1 MSVRWPVYACSTDPI
16 SRSGIE
22 SQLRFQP
29 DLHVV
34 QEDQLDDT
42 VVAVVAA
49 ETPDEL
55 TLDRIAELRRRGLNK
70 LILVVA
76 TLNDSDLIAVI
87 EAGVCALIRR
97 PDVTPAK
104 LADLVKRAAVGEAE
118 LPPDLL
124 TRLLRQVSHV
134 QNDVLTPRGLR
145 LAGLSPRETAILK
158 LVAEGLDTDEIAG
171 QLSYSPRTVK
181 NVLHGVTTR
190 YQLRNRSHAVAYA
203 LREGLI

>member
-1 MSVRWPVYACSTDPI
+1 MNLRVPVYACSADPI
-16 SRSGIE
+16 SRSGVE
-22 SQLRFQP
+22 SQLRFEP
-29 DLHVV
+29 DLRVV
-34 QEDQLDDT
+34 HDDQLDDA

-49 ETPDEL
+49 ETPDTV
-55 TLDRIAELRRRGLNK
+55 TLDLVADLRRRGLDK
-70 LILVVA
+70 IILVVA
-76 TLNDSDLIAVI
+76 MLNDSDLVAVI

-97 PDVTPAK
+97 PEVTPAK

-124 TRLLRQVSHV
+124 RRLFQQVSHV
-134 QNDVLTPRGLR
+134 QNTVLTPRGLR
-145 LAGLSPRETAILK
+145 MAGLSARETAILK
-158 LVAEGLDTDEIAG
+158 LVAEGLDTDEIAQ
-171 QLSYSPRTVK
+171 QLSYSSRTVK